1 MTLQVDCTKLGIRDP
16 RVRVS
21 IDWEVDGC
29 SGTTTTQAWRIQH
42 EVEQLKQAGYSI
54 IGVRRALGE

>member
-1 MTLQVDCTKLGIRDP
+1 MTAIDCVKLGIRDP
-16 RVRVS
+16 RTRVS

-29 SGTTTTQAWRIQH
+29 SGTTTTQAWQAQASIEMLER
-42 EVEQLKQAGYSI
+42 AGYQI